1 VDSPPSGPPDDF
13 DDFDDF
19 GGGFGGG
26 GGGGDDGAGDGEEGA
41 VPERVS
47 ERVEAGNLAL
57 GLMLTSIATLFSIL
71 IAVSFLLHS
80 GAGDWLSQQDAV
92 PTSGL
97 WSATGLLI
105 ASSFS
110 LEHVARAARNALAK
124 NRRRILGWLGI
135 SVALGVAFLA
145 VQTGVLLGLW
155 RAGHLPSGSGYGAVF
170 YALIS
175 MHGLHVIGGL
185 AYLLFLVVR
194 LRNPGAFQANL
205 HGVRPAALFWHF
217 MGLLW
222 VILFTLLCFV
232 R

>member
-1 VDSPPSGPPDDF
+1 MDSPPSGPPDDF
-13 DDFDDF
+13 DDFD
-19 GGGFGGG
+19 GGFGGG

-41 VPERVS
+41 VPDRVS

-57 GLMLTSIATLFSIL
+57 GLMLTSIVMLFSIL
-71 IAVSFLLHS
+71 IAVCFLLHNE
-80 GAGDWLSQQDAV
+80 ADNWLSQQDAF

-124 NRRRILGWLGI
+124 NRQRIIGWLGI

-155 RAGHLPSGSGYGAVF
+155 RAGHLPSSSGYGAVF
-170 YALIS
+170 YAFVS
-175 MHGLHVIGGL
+175 MHGLHIIGGL

-205 HGVRPAALFWHF
+205 RGVRPAALFWHF